1 MEVQEKLLTQE
12 KRAVLVREVKMAEDV
27 LGKTVKQLQKER
39 TTVISTFTRQANF
52 LSKGADSMV
61 EAELREEFAQ
71 LSYCRKIVL
80 EANDDYKTGLLAESQ
95 ESEEE
100 DAVLEEKEELD
111 VEGTANEAEAR
122 FGEVRRIVQTN
133 LWSRYGQY
141 AITTAIIEGEKA
153 CGQAEKL
160 PVESTHLDAYEVHL
174 VLLEKR
180 VNEAAR
186 VMSTWERWIPKA
198 EREELDGRMKD
209 LKALNGNLELR
220 KAEFVT
226 ARRMSKDALAAGASG
241 PEAVRAHP
249 PPAKPIVRIKPT
261 TLPIFS
267 GCKREY
273 HRWKKDWESL
283 QRQGEPSGSAKVKK
297 IQLLDSVDDK
307 IGKDIRLSTY
317 NTAEDMFRVMYGNKS
332 TIAI

>member
-27 LGKTVKQLQKER
+27 VGKTVKQLKKER
-39 TTVISTFTRQANF
+39 TAAKSTFTGQANF
-52 LSKGADSMV
+52 LRKGADSMV
-61 EAELREEFAQ
+61 EAELREEFAE

-111 VEGTANEAEAR
+111 VERTANEAEAR

-141 AITTAIIEGEKA
+141 AITTAITEGEKA
-153 CGQAEKL
+153 CGRAEKL
-160 PVESTHLDAYEVHL
+160 PVESTHLDAYEMHL
-174 VLLEKR
+174 TLLEKR
-180 VNEAAR
+180 INEAAR

-198 EREELDGRMKD
+198 EREELDGRVKD

-261 TLPIFS
+261 TLPIVV
-267 GCKREY
+267 EINDY
-273 HRWKKDWESL
+273 ILW
-283 QRQGEPSGSAKVKK
+283 
-297 IQLLDSVDDK
+297 
-307 IGKDIRLSTY
+307 
-317 NTAEDMFRVMYGNKS
+317 
-332 TIAI
+332 